1 MKTTKRTSRT
11 LPSLF
16 RVSIYLILVAIF
28 CLFNWTVLH
37 AQNPGAGANSSL
49 EERLADALV
58 PVAEPEL
65 AIEDWML
72 TFANDHEA
80 VPVEEAIALEDW
92 MLNFSDDFLAKNAE
106 SEIRIEPW
114 MVDQDEFLSVKKPKT
129 GKEIPGWMVKISSLF
144 GLVYFAVK

>member
-92 MLNFSDDFLAKNAE
+92 MLNLSQDYPAE
-106 SEIRIEPW
+106 GAEPEIALESW
-114 MVDQDEFLSVKKPKT
+114 MVDQDEFLSAPETELAV
-129 GKEIPGWMVKISSLF
+129 EGWMVEVLSWYGSIA
-144 GLVYFAVK
+144 LVRR